1 MLYPARLTSQSML
14 HKQFLAYGWIC
25 ARPVSAIRVPAG
37 KDNSETGPP
46 GG

>member
-1 MLYPARLTSQSML
+1 MLCSRLTSQTML
-14 HKQFLAYGWIC
+14 HKQFEAYGWIVL
-25 ARPVSAIRVPAG
+25 RPVSAINAPAG